1 MKQRRC
7 VMTENQQKSEKGKK
21 KDGLY
26 IIAGAAAMLVLGY
39 FVLTKVNADASNWAG
54 AVAPIMIIGGYIAV
68 AVGIL
73 VGWDE

>member
-1 MKQRRC
+1 MA
-7 VMTENQQKSEKGKK
+7 ENQPQSKK
-21 KDGLY
+21 NITGLY
-26 IIAGAAAMLVLGY
+26 VVFAALAVLALGY

-54 AVAPIMIIGGYIAV
+54 AAAPIMIIGGYIMV

>member
-1 MKQRRC
+1 MADNKPQ
-7 VMTENQQKSEKGKK
+7 VKK
-21 KDGLY
+21 NITGLY
-26 IIAGAAAMLVLGY
+26 IVFAALAVLALGY

-54 AVAPIMIIGGYIAV
+54 AVAPIMIIGGYILV

>member
-1 MKQRRC
+1 MPD
-7 VMTENQQKSEKGKK
+7 NQPQAKK
-21 KDGLY
+21 NITGLY
-26 IIAGAAAMLVLGY
+26 IVFAALAVLALGY

-54 AVAPIMIIGGYIAV
+54 AVAPIMIIGGYILV

>member
-1 MKQRRC
+1 MA
-7 VMTENQQKSEKGKK
+7 ENQPKSESGKK
-21 KDGLY
+21 KTGLY
-26 IIAGAAAMLVLGY
+26 IIGAALVLLVLGY

-54 AVAPIMIIGGYIAV
+54 AVAPIMIIGGYITV

>member
-1 MKQRRC
+1 MAN
-7 VMTENQQKSEKGKK
+7 NQPQAKK
-21 KDGLY
+21 NITGLY
-26 IIAGAAAMLVLGY
+26 IVLGALVVLALGY

-54 AVAPIMIIGGYIAV
+54 AVAPIMIIGGYVLV

>member
-1 MKQRRC
+1 MA
-7 VMTENQQKSEKGKK
+7 ENQPQAKK
-21 KDGLY
+21 NITGLY
-26 IIAGAAAMLVLGY
+26 IVFAALAVLALGY

-54 AVAPIMIIGGYIAV
+54 AVAPIMIIGGYILV

>member
-1 MKQRRC
+1 MAD
-7 VMTENQQKSEKGKK
+7 NQPQAKK
-21 KDGLY
+21 NITGLY
-26 IIAGAAAMLVLGY
+26 IVFAALAVLALGY

-54 AVAPIMIIGGYIAV
+54 AVAPIMIIGGYILV

>member
-1 MKQRRC
+1 MADNKPQ
-7 VMTENQQKSEKGKK
+7 VKK
-21 KDGLY
+21 NITGLY
-26 IIAGAAAMLVLGY
+26 IVFAALAILALGY

-54 AVAPIMIIGGYIAV
+54 AVAPIMIIGGYILV